1 LGFLSSAQPTN
12 IIRKTLKYEQYK
24 NKKIKTDG
32 NSKAEIEIVN
42 LSTNNSI
49 YSQKNVDLVLRNF
62 SYLAVGYYDE
72 PNYGKNW
79 SPIRIDNILIKY

>member
-49 YSQKNVDLVLRNF
+49 YSQKML
-62 SYLAVGYYDE
+62 
-72 PNYGKNW
+72 
-79 SPIRIDNILIKY
+79 ILFYVISVI